1 MPLALAFAEY
11 GAGPPVVILHGLF
24 GSSRN
29 WTSVARSLAERNRV
43 FTLDLRNHGGS
54 PWDER
59 MDYLVMAEDVAA
71 FLAAQGLSRA
81 AFIGHSMGGKVAM
94 VLALTVPEKVD
105 RLVVV
110 DIAPVA
116 RRTMLDGYIEAMRA
130 LDLFGASRR
139 GAIDALLRPA
149 IPDDTLRLF
158 LLQNLVPG
166 PEGMRW
172 RINLAAMGRNI
183 PALAGFPELPPEA
196 VYRGPVLV
204 VRGERSDYVG
214 DKDLDAFRRRFP
226 AFELVTVPGA
236 GHWVHAERPEAFL
249 AAVERFIAG

>member
-43 FTLDLRNHGGS
+43 FTLDLRNHGAS
-54 PWDER
+54 PWDDR
-59 MDYLVMAEDVAA
+59 MDYRVMAEDVAA

-81 AFIGHSMGGKVAM
+81 ALIGHSMGGKVAM
-94 VLALTVPEKVD
+94 VLALTAPEKVD

-110 DIAPVA
+110 DIAPVP
-116 RRTMLDGYIEAMRA
+116 RQTTLDGYVEAMRA
-130 LDLFGASRR
+130 LDLHDASRR
-139 GAIDALLRPA
+139 GVVDELLRPA
-149 IPDDTLRLF
+149 VPDDAVRLF

-172 RINLAAMGRNI
+172 RINLKAIGRNM
-183 PALAGFPELPPEA
+183 PAIAGFPELPSGS
-196 VYRGPVLV
+196 VYRGKVLV
-204 VRGERSDYVG
+204 VRGERSEYVR
-214 DKDLDAFRRRFP
+214 DKDFDVFRRRFP

-249 AAVERFIAG
+249 AAVERFVAE

>member
-43 FTLDLRNHGGS
+43 FALDLRNHGAS

-81 AFIGHSMGGKVAM
+81 AFIGHSMGGKAAM
-94 VLALTVPEKVD
+94 VLALTAPAKVD

-116 RRTMLDGYIEAMRA
+116 RQTMLDGYIEAMRA

-149 IPDDTLRLF
+149 IPDDAVRAF

-172 RINLAAMGRNI
+172 RINLRAIGRNMA
-183 PALAGFPELPPEA
+183 ALAGFPELPPEA
-196 VYRGPVLV
+196 VYRGKVLV
-204 VRGERSDYVG
+204 VRGERSDYIG

-249 AAVERFIAG
+249 AAVERFIVG